1 MFLLANFSF
10 FLLQNENR
18 RCQEGVKASYSY
30 GEISFSIPDALEL
43 RTKWLVWWWL
53 LFKGKLLSLTKVPGS
68 SIEGCF
74 KEPGLPEDGLPVS
87 AGPTIPPYSV
97 HSAFKTSLLSRNAY
111 HASICR
117 HAAKP
122 QSLPV
127 SVPAWVWESGRSP
140 NSRWVSR
147 SPGLISTGC
156 LLSP

>member
-97 HSAFKTSLLSRNAY
+97 HSAFKTSLIQKCLPCFYLQTCSQ
-111 HASICR
+111 ASVSSSFSARLGVRVRQI
-117 HAAKP
+117 P
-122 QSLPV
+122 QLPLGLTV
-127 SVPAWVWESGRSP
+127 SGSHLHR
-140 NSRWVSR
+140 VSTL
-147 SPGLISTGC
+147 P
-156 LLSP
+156 